1 MRAVVE
7 TVADDALPMYKTPFI
22 RVTEIWVPNEEGTH
36 LVLADGLFSGLDE
49 FERVARE
56 TRFAPDEGL
65 PGKAW
70 AAQRPIVL
78 KDLVNSYFRRGAAA
92 AAAGLTCAVAI
103 PVFGDTLKGVLVLFC
118 GDDPDHVG
126 AIELW
131 HASQGS
137 YEMSFVDGYFGTAD
151 SLEWAAKHMLFMK
164 GTGLPGETW
173 QRGQPVVFAGLRG
186 TRFLRFEKAEEVG
199 ITRTI
204 GIPVHTPA
212 PGDFVLTLLSAQ
224 STPIARRVEIWMP
237 DGAGGLTLTDGFCER
252 AGSLAGASRRVALGE
267 GTIGTAAATGVPAVS
282 GDLER
287 DDPSQAAPSGLETL
301 VALPVHTDGF
311 GVTLAV
317 WYL

>member
-1 MRAVVE
+1 MSVGIQ
-7 TVADDALPMYKTPFI
+7 TVAAVAPPLHNRSFI
-22 RVTEIWVPNEEGTH
+22 RVTEIWVPDEEGTH

-70 AAQRPIVL
+70 VAQRPIVL
-78 KDLVNSYFRRGAAA
+78 KDLVNSYFRRGAVA

-103 PVFGDTLKGVLVLFC
+103 PVFGDTLKAVLVLFC
-118 GDDPDHVG
+118 GDDPDHAG

-131 HASQGS
+131 HGPQGS

-173 QRGQPVVFAGLRG
+173 QRGQPVVFAELRG

-212 PGDFVLTLLSAQ
+212 PGDYVLTLLSAQ
-224 STPIARRVEIWMP
+224 STPIARRMEIWTP
-237 DGAGGLTLTDGFCER
+237 DGAGGLALTDGFCET
-252 AGSLAGASRRVALGE
+252 AGSLAGARSTVAIGSR
-267 GTIGTAAATGVPAVS
+267 PYW
-282 GDLER
+282 
-287 DDPSQAAPSGLETL
+287 P
-301 VALPVHTDGF
+301 
-311 GVTLAV
+311 
-317 WYL
+317 